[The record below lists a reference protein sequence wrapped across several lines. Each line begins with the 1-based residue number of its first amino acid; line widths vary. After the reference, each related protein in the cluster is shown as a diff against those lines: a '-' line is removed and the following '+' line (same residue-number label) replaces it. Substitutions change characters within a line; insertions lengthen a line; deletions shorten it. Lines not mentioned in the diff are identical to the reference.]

1 MTQVLFATI
10 KPRTLAA
17 VRRRVPPRDV
27 PAHFKAPLDMVW
39 AFLGNHPG
47 LRTDWHNVFLYH
59 HPPGSGPTTPMDID
73 FGVEVSR
80 DFANA
85 GDIMCIETPAG
96 EAAIAIHRG
105 PYQNMFATHQAIH
118 AAVAA
123 RGRTS
128 SHSMEIY
135 GDWTDDESKLEVEI
149 VYLLA

>member
-47 LRTDWHNVFLYH
+47 LRTDGHNVFLYH

-80 DFANA
+80 GFRVQGLRHRCVCDLLTELGHVLL
-85 GDIMCIETPAG
+85 GDSADRLP
-96 EAAIAIHRG
+96 
-105 PYQNMFATHQAIH
+105 
-118 AAVAA
+118 AAV
-123 RGRTS
+123 S
-128 SHSMEIY
+128 E
-135 GDWTDDESKLEVEI
+135 
-149 VYLLA
+149 LLVLPG